1 MSLTLIDKLHSQA
14 RKATDEDV
22 VKICTSLV
30 SVFCLPEKSAET
42 MALLRQLFFIL
53 QAKDSNTSLPSPLV
67 IQMIQS
73 VTSRDQGKLK
83 ECVLCQRILQELL
96 PLDQKFDND
105 LGKIRDKIPS
115 PWHLQMFKDTEC
127 IAKVYSK
134 AIRWLKAQ
142 DLEFEIQRR
151 LFTFLVGIS
160 LLHSPLLT
168 QEKVLSVNDVL
179 GGWLMNAGLYQAPN
193 PYSSNPFRRNQNNLV
208 TEVDGSTSNNFFTV
222 LSIGQYYTDDQ
233 LVNIYSF
240 SMLYQWIEH
249 SYQALLDNDLVSTD
263 NDPDIDSSEMDDEL
277 QQYRSQPQRIRSGSR
292 SSLVSRSTAG
302 GTASPSSTSSLEKQA
317 IFRTSSAEVKQS
329 PRSVTP
335 SDLRKAYSLEQK
347 DTLSESLSSVGSTGF
362 AGRGSRVATP
372 DSIEDDDEPSNSD
385 IVTRDTTLNASEK
398 REITQHGQTGSTPS
412 KERAMTP
419 VELLSPHD
427 VGIDKGEGEE
437 KRNVVKKAFG
447 TLLGRTID
455 YCFRI
460 IDQCDRKPKVQEDVE
475 LQNACRLETVKLLDL
490 VCKIDPAQIPRTFR
504 ELKRLVTMV
513 TSDDNNPKL
522 LIVILRFLLN
532 HSKAVAYDPQQE
544 LRTLFHRVLSRKF
557 TSTAIAFDII
567 MFTLDNLESLTHDY
581 NIMATYFPNL
591 FKILAWNP
599 HTYVGDFLDTVPA
612 MMSLGTSLEVFHTII
627 DLPCMTVALYV
638 EERSKSLDLTTMP
651 SPSEEEPTS
660 AIEAFKNALFRPM
673 FNFFTRA
680 EGGHGDTINRLDKFH
695 SSIADLME
703 HSRVLVCYQAAPVL
717 LRCWFSVILENVESD
732 FVSALLSVLIERT
745 GLIYGIPEYKQ
756 DVRRI
761 ITENLVLLLKKFPE
775 TVVRQRAE
783 IGDFLSNTSNI
794 LGREAFF
801 NQLVWAVGEFLSTAY
816 SPDCSA
822 EVVGQM
828 YETLELLTYEVIGVT
843 GSTPAASAPYSVQ
856 VVSYLMSTLAKLAS
870 RCQDLIPRA
879 ILCLTKVAR
888 QHRSD
893 VVATEDQEILFT
905 KAQELINL
913 LKMPNFASVIL
924 NPPPTLETDRVH
936 EDNSSLATLLRF
948 THRLVAPTV

>member
-142 DLEFEIQRR
+142 DLEFEIQR
-151 LFTFLVGIS
+151 
-160 LLHSPLLT
+160 
-168 QEKVLSVNDVL
+168 QKVLSVNDVL

-775 TVVRQRAE
+775 TVV
-783 IGDFLSNTSNI
+783 
-794 LGREAFF
+794 
-801 NQLVWAVGEFLSTAY
+801 WAVGEFLSTAY

-828 YETLELLTYEVIGVT
+828 YETLELLTYE
-843 GSTPAASAPYSVQ
+843 
-856 VVSYLMSTLAKLAS
+856 LAS

-913 LKMPNFASVIL
+913 LKMPK
-924 NPPPTLETDRVH
+924 VH

-948 THRLVAPTV
+948 THRLVAPTWFQI